1 MAARLTKL
9 AAVNIML
16 DAIGETPVS
25 SLNSGLPDAEAAERV
40 LLEVSRDVQES
51 GFHCNTDEEI
61 TLTPD
66 VDGFIPLPQNTLRVD
81 SSGDDQYRDVVER
94 AQKLYDRENQSDVFT
109 DSIVVDLVIELA
121 YEDLPYR
128 LANYIARKAARVYH
142 ERVLGSAALDSFIVK
157 NEEDAKA
164 KLEDSEF
171 DADDAN
177 VLRQSESA
185 KRIAYRN
192 NPLFG
197 R

>member
-1 MAARLTKL
+1 MARLTKL
-9 AAVNIML
+9 EAVNIML

-25 SLNSGLPDAEAAERV
+25 SLNSGLPDAEAAQRV

-51 GFHCNTDEEI
+51 GYHCNTDEEV
-61 TLTPD
+61 TLVPQ
-66 VDGFIPLPQNTLRVD
+66 VDGTIALPQNTLRVD
-81 SSGDDQYRDVVER
+81 STGDSQIIDVVER
-94 AQKLYDRENQSDVFT
+94 NGKLYDRDNHTDVFT
-109 DSIVVDLVIELA
+109 ASVIVDLVIELD
-121 YEDLPYR
+121 YEQLPYR
-128 LANYIARKAARVYH
+128 LANYIARRAARVYH
-142 ERVLGSAALDSFIVK
+142 ERVLGSVALDSMIQK
-157 NEEDAKA
+157 NEDDSKA

-171 DADDAN
+171 DSDDAN